1 MIWLR
6 TRKCV
11 FRERLAEPFS
21 CKPGPSGT
29 RAFRRCFRK
38 HSLRGILKRMDRFF
52 KLKEN
57 GTTVRTEVMAGL
69 TTFMT
74 MAYILAVNPN
84 ILSAFGSGATGMD
97 WTAVFLATAIAAG
110 VITICMGL
118 FVNFP
123 VALAPGMGLNAY
135 FATVILASGG
145 TFTYQMGLTAVFISG
160 LIFIVLTVTKVR
172 QMLIV
177 AVPDSLKHAI
187 TVGIG
192 LFIAIIGLK
201 NSGLLTVAVETLNDV
216 PKGKYTDLL
225 SFETIFHI
233 GSMHN
238 VNVLLCIIGLVL
250 ISILMVL
257 QVRGAILFGILLTT
271 VVGMFM
277 HNPDGTPVVNLATLA
292 SEKTTWVP
300 DLSKLAFAEFD
311 FAGIMNAGII
321 SVILTFTFVELFDTF
336 GTLVGT
342 ANRAGF
348 MKDKAEGQKRVGKA
362 MMVDAIGVSG
372 GALVGTSTVTAY
384 VESAAGVAE
393 GGRTGLTAVT
403 TGICFLLALFL
414 APIAALIPASA
425 TAAALIIVG
434 VLMMQSV
441 RDIDFQDLVYG
452 IPAFFTVTFMP
463 FTYNIANGISFG
475 IVSYVMLA
483 TIANLKGKGKYQVHW
498 LMWVLAV
505 LIVLRY
511 IFITH

>member
-1 MIWLR
+1 
-6 TRKCV
+6 
-11 FRERLAEPFS
+11 
-21 CKPGPSGT
+21 
-29 RAFRRCFRK
+29 
-38 HSLRGILKRMDRFF
+38 MDRFF

-57 GTTVRTEVMAGL
+57 GTTVRTEIMAGL

-84 ILSAFGSGATGMD
+84 ILSNFGSGATGMD

-110 VITICMGL
+110 VMTIAMGL

-135 FATVILASGG
+135 FATVILSSQG
-145 TFTYQMGLTAVFISG
+145 TFTFQMGLTAVFISG
-160 LIFIVLTVTKVR
+160 LIFILLTVTKVR
-172 QMLIV
+172 QLLLV

-192 LFIAIIGLK
+192 LFITIIGLK
-201 NSGLLTVAVETLNDV
+201 NSGLLTVAVESTKDIPAHKFTNV
-216 PKGKYTDLL
+216 L
-225 SFETIFHI
+225 SFETVFHM
-233 GSMHN
+233 GSLKDPG
-238 VNVLLCIIGLVL
+238 VVLCIVGLFL

-257 QVRGAILFGILLTT
+257 RVRGAILFGILLTT
-271 VVGMFM
+271 VVGYFM
-277 HNPDGTPVVNLATLA
+277 GQVNLGILTDP
-292 SEKTTWVP
+292 KTTWTP
-300 DLSKLAFAEFD
+300 DLSKLAFGQFD
-311 FAGIMNAGII
+311 FNGLLNAGII

-348 MKDKAEGQKRVGKA
+348 MKNKAEGNKKVGKA
-362 MMVDAIGVSG
+362 MMVDAIAVSG

-384 VESAAGVAE
+384 VESAAGVAQ

-403 TGICFLLALFL
+403 TGVCFLLALFL
-414 APIAALIPASA
+414 APIAALIPGSA

-441 RDIDFQDLVYG
+441 KDIDFQDFVVA
-452 IPAFFTVTFMP
+452 IPAFFTIVFMP

-475 IVSYVMLA
+475 IVSYVVLA
-483 TIANLKGKGKYQVHW
+483 SISGLGGRGNYKVHW

-511 IFITH
+511 VYIGGE